1 VIVRIG
7 AAWRTVTSG
16 KVYLNGAWRT
26 LTNGRAYIS
35 GVWRDVVSFAQPYT
49 GLTITP
55 SEPGGSSST
64 SDTMTSRFATATP
77 TGGLAP
83 FTYAWTLVSSTGLTG
98 ITINYPT
105 SASTSVTATLT
116 VPVGTTGY
124 ANLKCTATDALGTSK
139 SATVT
144 FSFVYYESPGGTA

>member
-1 VIVRIG
+1 
-7 AAWRTVTSG
+7 
-16 KVYLNGAWRT
+16 
-26 LTNGRAYIS
+26 
-35 GVWRDVVSFAQPYT
+35 
-49 GLTITP
+49 
-55 SEPGGSSST
+55 
-64 SDTMTSRFATATP
+64 MTSRFATATP